1 MSSVAGQTQAGS
13 VVALWRYPVKSMMGE
28 ELNSS
33 EVTDRGLLGD
43 RQFAIVDRDTGK
55 VGGAKNPRKWGNF
68 FDFRASY
75 AEAPKPGGR
84 ISPVRITLPDGEV
97 VSNDRAHLEQTL
109 SGAFGRDI
117 AFVEARAEGMTS
129 GVAEEYWPDMAGLE
143 YRDIVTDFEMPAGT
157 YSTLPSCTC
166 CPMTCSLV
174 SRCTVR
180 PLTGSTSPSS

>member
-1 MSSVAGQTQAGS
+1 MQTDAATSVAGQTQAGS

-43 RQFAIVDRDTGK
+43 RQFAIVDRATGK

-75 AEAPKPGGR
+75 AEAPKLGGR

-97 VSNDRAHLEQTL
+97 VSNDRADLEQIL
-109 SGAFGRDI
+109 SRAFGRAI
-117 AFVEARAEGMTS
+117 AFVEARAEQMAS

-143 YRDIVTDFEMPAGT
+143 HRDTVTDFELPAGT
-157 YSTLPSCTC
+157 FLTLPSCI
-166 CPMTCSLV
+166 
-174 SRCTVR
+174 
-180 PLTGSTSPSS
+180 G